1 MILLLPKVTILGCS
15 KCDIL
20 ESIFWT
26 NQEEIDVIHTSK
38 VEKICVP
45 ICKKESQ
52 RNQKK
57 KEVIKNFGKVRI

>member
-20 ESIFWT
+20 TVFWT
-26 NQEEIDVIHTSK
+26 NQEEIAAIHTSK
-38 VEKICVP
+38 VDQICVP